1 MKKKSQF
8 FSPRILQEVR
18 LSAESNFLA
27 SVVDNLAPVESSGQE
42 VKEYNFADDNNQ
54 FNHNW
59 E

>member
-1 MKKKSQF
+1 MKKKFQF

-42 VKEYNFADDNNQ
+42 VKEYNFADETQ
-54 FNHNW
+54 FNHTW